1 MIVLESV
8 ERKFF
13 KSNSNF
19 EINRRLHIIKLSM
32 TYPKFQI
39 LSFLLSFSLSCFSA
53 EIDFV
58 RDVKPILEHNCVSC
72 HREGNV
78 KGSVRLDTK
87 EEAFK
92 GDDVII
98 AGNPDDSSLYWTTT
112 LPEDDELF
120 MPPITNEEKDYPL
133 TNSEKKIIHEWIKT
147 GANWPNGVELE
158 PQKRLPKQIDFVEH
172 VQPVLELNCV
182 ACHYD
187 GKVKGDLRL
196 DSFEHAFASE
206 HVIVPGEP
214 LESDLWVLCTLPP
227 DDEMFMPP
235 EGNDPL
241 SSTDLFL
248 LRRWIEEGAEWPES
262 VTLSPKKKSFTT
274 LGMLAKDLYQELGLK
289 PGKSQ
294 DEFSAYRQEIE
305 TSKLNFEMLPIVGG
319 KFQMGSPASDEKRG
333 SNELL
338 AHEVKISDFWMGK
351 YEVTWDEYE
360 LWMINLD
367 KDNREYDKKPT
378 DKADSLSDAVT
389 KPTAPYVDMSFGM
402 GKSGHPAICMTQL
415 SAKMYCMW
423 LSARTGQFYRLP
435 TEAEWEYACKAGTST
450 AYSFGD
456 DPEQLSNHS
465 WHLGNSRFQYQR
477 VGSKSPNP
485 FGLYDMH
492 GNVWEWV
499 LDQFTPP
506 PSSSPSELRTNPLV
520 SPNTLYPRVVKG
532 GSWDDGAASH
542 RSAARM
548 GSEEA
553 WKQQDP
559 QIPKSVW
566 YHTDALFVGFR
577 VVRPREIPKLEDI
590 EKFWPS
596 EEDIKAIPGR

>member
-1 MIVLESV
+1 MIFPKL
-8 ERKFF
+8 FF
-13 KSNSNF
+13 
-19 EINRRLHIIKLSM
+19 
-32 TYPKFQI
+32 
-39 LSFLLSFSLSCFSA
+39 SFSFFLITSFVLQA
-53 EIDFV
+53 EVEFV

-72 HREGNV
+72 HRADND
-78 KGSVRLDTK
+78 KGGIRLDTK
-87 EEAFK
+87 AEAFK
-92 GDDVII
+92 SEDLII
-98 AGNPDDSSLYWTTT
+98 PGNPDDSSLYWTTT
-112 LPEDDELF
+112 LPQDDELF
-120 MPPITNEEKDYPL
+120 MPPIKNEDKDYPL
-133 TNSEKKIIHEWIKT
+133 TDAEKKILFTWIKE
-147 GANWPNGVELE
+147 GAKWPEEEKLE
-158 PQKRLPKQIDFVEH
+158 VRNRLPKEISFAEH

-196 DSFEHAFASE
+196 DSFEHAFAAD

-214 LESDLWVLCTLPP
+214 LDSDLWVLCTLPQ

-241 SSTDLFL
+241 SPTDLFL
-248 LRRWIEEGAEWPES
+248 LRRWIEEGADWPEDAK
-262 VTLSPKKKSFTT
+262 LSPKKKNFTT
-274 LGMLAKDLYQELGLK
+274 LGMLPKDLYKELGFK
-289 PGKSQ
+289 AGKSQ
-294 DEFSAYRQEIE
+294 DEFTAYRQEIE
-305 TSKLNFEMLPIVGG
+305 TSNLNFEMLPIKGG
-319 KFQMGSPASDEKRG
+319 KFLMGSPPDDSNRG
-333 SNELL
+333 ENELL
-338 AHEVKISDFWMGK
+338 SHEVEVTDFWMGK

-367 KDNREYDKKPT
+367 KDNREYNQKT
-378 DKADSLSDAVT
+378 ADRADTLSDAVT

-423 LSARTGQFYRLP
+423 LSARTGVFYRLP
-435 TEAEWEYACKAGTST
+435 TEAEWEYACKAGTKT

-456 DPEQLSNHS
+456 DSKELSNHS
-465 WHLGNSRFQYQR
+465 WHLGNSRFKYQR

-506 PSSSPSELRTNPLV
+506 PAQAPSQLRKNPLV

-532 GSWDDGAASH
+532 GSWDDGAKSH

-577 VVRPREIPKLEDI
+577 VVRPREIPTI
-590 EKFWPS
+590 EEVENFWPS
-596 EEDIKAIPGR
+596 EEDIKAIPSR

>member
-1 MIVLESV
+1 MIFPKL
-8 ERKFF
+8 FF
-13 KSNSNF
+13 
-19 EINRRLHIIKLSM
+19 
-32 TYPKFQI
+32 
-39 LSFLLSFSLSCFSA
+39 SFSFFLITSFVLQA
-53 EIDFV
+53 EVEFV

-72 HREGNV
+72 HRADND
-78 KGSVRLDTK
+78 KGGIRLDTK
-87 EEAFK
+87 AEAFK
-92 GDDVII
+92 SEDLII
-98 AGNPDDSSLYWTTT
+98 PGNPDDSSLYWTTT
-112 LPEDDELF
+112 LPQDDELF
-120 MPPITNEEKDYPL
+120 MPPIKNEDKDYPL
-133 TNSEKKIIHEWIKT
+133 TDAEKKILFTWIKE
-147 GANWPNGVELE
+147 GAKWPEEEKLE
-158 PQKRLPKQIDFVEH
+158 VRNRLPKEISFAEH

-196 DSFEHAFASE
+196 DSFEHAFAAD

-214 LESDLWVLCTLPP
+214 LDSDLWVLCTLPQ

-241 SSTDLFL
+241 SPTDLFL
-248 LRRWIEEGAEWPES
+248 LRRWIEEGADWPEDAK
-262 VTLSPKKKSFTT
+262 LSPKKKNFTT
-274 LGMLAKDLYQELGLK
+274 LGMLPKDLYKELGFK
-289 PGKSQ
+289 AGKSQ
-294 DEFSAYRQEIE
+294 DEFTAYRQEIE
-305 TSKLNFEMLPIVGG
+305 TSNLNFEMLPIKGG
-319 KFQMGSPASDEKRG
+319 KFLMGSPPDDSNRG
-333 SNELL
+333 ENELL
-338 AHEVKISDFWMGK
+338 SHEVEVTDFWMGK

-367 KDNREYDKKPT
+367 KDNREYNQKT
-378 DKADSLSDAVT
+378 ADRADTLSDAVT

-423 LSARTGQFYRLP
+423 LSARTGVFYRLP
-435 TEAEWEYACKAGTST
+435 TEAEWEYACKAGTKT

-456 DPEQLSNHS
+456 DSKELSNHS
-465 WHLGNSRFQYQR
+465 WHLGNSRFKYQR

-506 PSSSPSELRTNPLV
+506 PAQAPSQLRKNPLV

-532 GSWDDGAASH
+532 GSWDDGAKSH

-577 VVRPREIPKLEDI
+577 VVRPREIPTLEEV

-596 EEDIKAIPGR
+596 EEDIKAIPSR